1 MVYSLVQLNSFFY
14 LKVLQNQALK
24 HKVNFAKRSRT
35 KGNTTNGNN
44 NDNVQVHVEKI
55 ERHSAVT
62 NRIGTNIDK
71 RINNTFNQASWSMA
85 DQQATYSFGGCQHH
99 KECLQD
105 TSSKWPSLIINELT
119 FSLLHVMVTNKKVH
133 KKPIFLFCPI
143 LRNK

>member
-1 MVYSLVQLNSFFY
+1 M
-14 LKVLQNQALK
+14 K

-71 RINNTFNQASWSMA
+71 RINNTFNQASWSMT
-85 DQQATYSFGGCQHH
+85 D
-99 KECLQD
+99 
-105 TSSKWPSLIINELT
+105 
-119 FSLLHVMVTNKKVH
+119 
-133 KKPIFLFCPI
+133 
-143 LRNK
+143 